1 MGIAER
7 EGEGGCGRR
16 GVRATAVAEAG
27 VQTSDVAKR
36 RIARAGRSV
45 GPASGAPAWGVFV
58 TGVGCQLLREGPAAD
73 GSAIELE
80 RMTAMDFRSGEAV
93 GGWRDGT
100 EQLAQQSEH
109 RRRPLRETVATGT
122 PRLPVALRALGAG
135 AQIGSVDL
143 VEAAATE
150 AQFRGCFAC
159 WQSLSSEPCQD
170 ITNEGSGVAAAQL
183 LVVFSSGKGRGWG
196 RERVFTEPP
205 LCSGSAKNAVSWFDR
220 TVSCFACPVSCF
232 ARTTTGQGQAR
243 PPRPGCAPQGAAPDR
258 AEAPESW

>member
-1 MGIAER
+1 MVVE
-7 EGEGGCGRR
+7 EFEQRR
-16 GVRATAVAEAG
+16 LLRLVCKPVMW
-27 VQTSDVAKR
+27 
-36 RIARAGRSV
+36 RSV
-45 GPASGAPAWGVFV
+45 VLPELADLLDLPAAHRPGAFFV

-170 ITNEGSGVAAAQL
+170 ITNEGSGMAAAQL
-183 LVVFSSGKGRGWG
+183 LVAFSSGKGRGWG
-196 RERVFTEPP
+196 RERIFY
-205 LCSGSAKNAVSWFDR
+205 
-220 TVSCFACPVSCF
+220 
-232 ARTTTGQGQAR
+232 
-243 PPRPGCAPQGAAPDR
+243 
-258 AEAPESW
+258 